1 MSCGPI
7 DLSGNTGAANGVVTE
22 TGTTAVTGDFYAIQV
37 LEAATFTTFTENAS
51 SGDAMTGFSVPAGTI
66 LYNGKGI
73 TAFTMSSGKVRAYK
87 RNA

>member
-1 MSCGPI
+1 MIGPI
-7 DLSGNTGAANGVVTE
+7 DLAGNAAAMNGVTTE

-37 LEAATFTTFTENAS
+37 LEAATFTTFTENAGD
-51 SGDAMTGFSVPAGTI
+51 GDAMTGFSIPAGTI

-87 RNA
+87 RRI